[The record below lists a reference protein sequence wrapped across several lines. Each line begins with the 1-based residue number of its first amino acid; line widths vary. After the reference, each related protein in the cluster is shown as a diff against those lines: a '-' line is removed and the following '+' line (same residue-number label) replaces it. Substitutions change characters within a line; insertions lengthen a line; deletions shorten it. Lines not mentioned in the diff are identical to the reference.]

1 MLCFIGMLVFGFHYP
16 LLISVIVAVTSLIP
30 VVGPIIGAIPA
41 IFILLMA
48 EPLQVLWFIVFIVLL
63 QQFEGNI
70 IYPRVVGHSI
80 GLPPLWVLIAIII
93 SGGLMGVLGMLISV
107 PAVSVLYQLLKE
119 DVNKK

>member
-1 MLCFIGMLVFGFHYP
+1 MLVFGFHYP